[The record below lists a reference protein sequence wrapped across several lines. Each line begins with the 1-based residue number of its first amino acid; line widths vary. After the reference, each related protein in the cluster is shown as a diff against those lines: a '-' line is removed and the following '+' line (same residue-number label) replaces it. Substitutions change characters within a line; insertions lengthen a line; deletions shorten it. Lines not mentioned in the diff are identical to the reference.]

1 MIWDW
6 YNSITIE
13 FPKVIK
19 LINFLGNTPYRSC
32 RLTTK
37 IWVETN
43 DDAPGTY
50 NTNSQTKLKTSMLKS
65 ILCSYSDAYIL
76 VKGMIKVRNTAGAG
90 QSANI
95 KDNNAAIEIFK

>member
-6 YNSITIE
+6 YMSITIE

-19 LINFLGNTPYRSC
+19 LINFVGNTPYRPC
-32 RLTTK
+32 GFTTK
-37 IWVETN
+37 NWVEAN

-65 ILCSYSDAYIL
+65 ILCSYSDASVL
-76 VKGMIKVRNTAGAG
+76 AKGMIKVTNTVGAG
-90 QSANI
+90 QSENI
-95 KDNNAAIEIFK
+95 NDNNSAIEIFE